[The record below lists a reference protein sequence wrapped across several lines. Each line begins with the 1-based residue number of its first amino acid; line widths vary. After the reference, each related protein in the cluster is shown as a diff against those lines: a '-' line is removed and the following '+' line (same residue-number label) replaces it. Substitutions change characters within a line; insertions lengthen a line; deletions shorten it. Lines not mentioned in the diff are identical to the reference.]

1 MLTYAKCKNAAV
13 SLSNMATLPAN
24 HLMAIVEEYAIKEE
38 AALIRLKLCVQ
49 PAEGALAADV
59 ARLAE
64 MKETLQR
71 TCGASTP
78 HGSTA
83 KVKPPVRQVSH
94 VFVGRDER
102 DARKHTHIS
111 TPDPSVARGE
121 V

>member
-1 MLTYAKCKNAAV
+1 LLVLTYAKCKNAAV

-83 KVKPPVRQVSH
+83 KVKQ
-94 VFVGRDER
+94 
-102 DARKHTHIS
+102 
-111 TPDPSVARGE
+111 
-121 V
+121 

>member
-1 MLTYAKCKNAAV
+1 LLVLTYAKCKNAAV

-78 HGSTA
+78 HGSPA

-94 VFVGRDER
+94 VFVGRDEG
-102 DARKHTHIS
+102 DARTQ
-111 TPDPSVARGE
+111 R
-121 V
+121 